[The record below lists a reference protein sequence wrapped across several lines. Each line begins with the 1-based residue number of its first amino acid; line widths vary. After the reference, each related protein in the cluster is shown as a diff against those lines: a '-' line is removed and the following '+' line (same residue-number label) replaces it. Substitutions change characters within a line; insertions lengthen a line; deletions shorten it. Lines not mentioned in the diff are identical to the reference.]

1 MFNKL
6 LKPKSTYANETTE
19 AVVVDVLRATLAASC
34 KKKDLEK
41 TPEELDALVVRAK
54 DSLEKAQRQ
63 GLIAAPLDE
72 CVLNVEYNENG
83 SITLNAAPK
92 V

>member
-6 LKPKSTYANETTE
+6 LTPKPAYKNNDTE
-19 AVVVDVLRATLAASC
+19 AAVVETLRSAVESSC
-34 KKKDLEK
+34 AKQEIEK
-41 TPEELDALVVRAK
+41 TPEELDALVARAK
-54 DSLEKAQRQ
+54 DSLERAQQQ
-63 GLIAAPLDE
+63 GLISAPLDE